1 MSQSAEISSTLLN
14 ATIEALSR
22 HAPFDKMERAHLDF
36 MVRRLRLG
44 FYPQGAVILE
54 PEHGG
59 VRYFYVIK
67 QGSVLG
73 EQPRTEDKEPDAAWQ
88 LVQGECFPLGALL
101 ARRPVGN
108 IYRAGR
114 DTFCY
119 ELDAEHFDQLI
130 HMSIPFHDFCT
141 RRIANLLEQSRRDMQ
156 AHYSLSSTEQ
166 QSWMSPLRSLL
177 RRKPVHCSHQTTVRE
192 ALRVMKRE
200 DVDSMLIIEENRVLG
215 IFTLYDLLDKVAI
228 PLLDMELPISTV
240 MSREVVT
247 LPGQALAHDAAVLM
261 ARLGI
266 HHVPIVEENQLVGMI
281 SERDLFSLQRVG
293 LTQIHSA
300 IRRATSTEEL
310 RKTKSDIHTLAR
322 NMLAQG
328 IAAEQVTQ
336 IISTL
341 NDALTTRIIERRFS
355 EPGFT
360 GFRFCWLALG
370 SEGRLEQTLSTD
382 QDNGLIFPDMPGS
395 TATLRNTLLP
405 VLTQINHD
413 LNLCGFPLCKG
424 GIMASNPLWCLSLSE
439 WKRKFATWIDQGDPQ
454 ALLEASIFFDFRPLA
469 GDFTLAQ
476 ELRDWLSSHVAA
488 NPRFLYQMAQNAL
501 RNHPPLGLVHDLV
514 TAMGGQK
521 TAMVDLKLH
530 GIMPFVD
537 GARIFSL
544 AAGVSHTNT
553 SQRLRESAH
562 KLNIPQ
568 CEILSWIEAFYF
580 IQSLRLRQHEE
591 SSDGGNL
598 INPQSLNELDQ
609 RILKEAFRQARK
621 LQARL
626 AMDYGL

>member
-1 MSQSAEISSTLLN
+1 MSRSTEISSTLLN
-14 ATIEALSR
+14 TTIEALSR

-54 PEHGG
+54 PEQGD

-73 EQPRTEDKEPDAAWQ
+73 EQPRTEDKEPDPAWQ
-88 LVQGECFPLGALL
+88 LAQGECFPLGALL

-108 IYRAGR
+108 IYRAGQ

-119 ELDAEHFDQLI
+119 ELDAGHFDELI
-130 HMSIPFHDFCT
+130 RMSIPFHDFCT

-177 RRKPVHCSHQTTVRE
+177 RREPVHCSPQTAVLE
-192 ALRVMKRE
+192 VLRLMKEE
-200 DVDSMLIIEENRVLG
+200 DVGSMLITEENQLLG
-215 IFTLYDLLDKVAI
+215 IFTLHDLLDKVAL
-228 PLLDMELPISTV
+228 PQQDMALPISTV

-247 LPGQALAHDAAVLM
+247 LPAQALAHDAAVLM
-261 ARLGI
+261 AKLGI
-266 HHVPIVEENQLVGMI
+266 HHVPIVEENRVIGLV

-300 IRRATSTEEL
+300 IRRATSIEEL
-310 RKTKSDIHTLAR
+310 RETKSDIHTLAH

-336 IISTL
+336 LISML

-355 EPGFT
+355 ESGLT
-360 GFRFCWLALG
+360 DFRFCWLALG

-395 TATLRNTLLP
+395 AAMVRDTLLP
-405 VLTQINHD
+405 MLTQINHD

-439 WKRKFATWIDQGDPQ
+439 WKEKFATWIDQGDPQ
-454 ALLEASIFFDFRPLA
+454 ALHEASIFFDFRPLVGEA
-469 GDFTLAQ
+469 TLAQ
-476 ELRDWLSSHVAA
+476 DLRDWLTHHAAA
-488 NPRFLYQMAQNAL
+488 NPRFLRQMAQNAL
-501 RNHPPLGLVHDLV
+501 RNRPPLGLVQDLV
-514 TAMGGQK
+514 TAMGSQK
-521 TAMVDLKLH
+521 ATMVDLKLH
-530 GIMPFVD
+530 GAMPFVD
-537 GARIFSL
+537 AARIFSL
-544 AAGVSHTNT
+544 AAGVSQTNT
-553 SQRLRESAH
+553 GQRLREAAH

-568 CEILSWIEAFYF
+568 GEILSWVEAFYF
-580 IQSLRLRQHEE
+580 IQSLRLHQHEE
-591 SSDGGNL
+591 NGGGGNH
-598 INPQSLNELDQ
+598 INPQALNELNR

>member
-1 MSQSAEISSTLLN
+1 MSQSVEISSTLFN

-22 HAPFDKMERAHLDF
+22 HAPFDKIERPHLDF

-54 PEHGG
+54 PQHGD
-59 VRYFYVIK
+59 VRHFYIIK

-73 EQPRTEDKEPDAAWQ
+73 EQPRADDKDPDPTWQ
-88 LVQGECFPLGALL
+88 LSPGECFPLGALL
-101 ARRPVGN
+101 ARRPVVN
-108 IYRAGR
+108 IYRASQ

-119 ELDAEHFDQLI
+119 ELDARHFDELVRT
-130 HMSIPFHDFCT
+130 SIPFHDFCT
-141 RRIANLLEQSRRDMQ
+141 RRIANLLEHSRRDMQ

-166 QSWMSPLRSLL
+166 QSWMSPLRSLV
-177 RRKPVHCSHQTTVRE
+177 RRKPVHCSPQTSVLE
-192 ALRVMKRE
+192 VLRVMKVE
-200 DVDSMLIIEENRVLG
+200 DVGSMLITEENQVLG
-215 IFTLYDLLDKVAI
+215 IFTLHDLLDKVAL
-228 PLLDMELPISTV
+228 PQQDMASPISTV

-247 LPGQALAHDAAVLM
+247 LPAQALAHDAAVLM

-266 HHVPIVEENQLVGMI
+266 HHVPIVEENQLVGLI

-310 RKTKSDIHTLAR
+310 QKAKSDIHVLTH

-355 EPGFT
+355 EAGLT
-360 GFRFCWLALG
+360 DFRFCWLALG

-395 TATLRNTLLP
+395 AAGVRDTLLP
-405 VLTQINHD
+405 VLTQVNHD
-413 LNLCGFPLCKG
+413 LNLCGFPLCQG

-439 WKRKFATWIDQGDPQ
+439 WKEKFATWIDQGDPQ

-469 GDFTLAQ
+469 GDFTLAE
-476 ELRDWLSSHVAA
+476 ELRDWLSSHAAA

-501 RNHPPLGLVHDLV
+501 RNRPPLGLVHDLM

-521 TAMVDLKLH
+521 TTMVDLKLH
-530 GIMPFVD
+530 GAMPFVD
-537 GARIFSL
+537 AARIFSL
-544 AAGVSHTNT
+544 AAGVNQTNT
-553 SQRLRESAH
+553 SQRLREAAH

-568 CEILSWIEAFYF
+568 GEILSWIEAFYF
-580 IQSLRLRQHEE
+580 IQSLRLRQHEGNAG
-591 SSDGGNL
+591 GGNH
-598 INPQSLNELDQ
+598 INPQSLNELDR